1 MGSNNFNSRARAK
14 YLTQIKSP
22 LIIQIPRSAF
32 LNPKTR
38 DTITRPAF
46 IAASIALIS
55 LIIGVESL
63 QNQNLFWGPLHD
75 SAHTY
80 AMFLI
85 TWLLLRLFSSAAS
98 NESIDEQGV
107 KATNS
112 VLIIG
117 GVFLGGIAI
126 EIIQPYFG
134 RSASFLDI
142 YYNLVGIGCA
152 GGVFALSLRKSKAK
166 ARHVAAYTAIALM
179 LASSL
184 FLPVLGAYTL
194 RAQEQSLPQLLNFE
208 DAWQQ
213 RLWRTGGTGLTSLIK
228 APSGWEENQSTAL
241 QVTFNP
247 GKYPGFN
254 FAYPPKTWSGYSHL
268 SFEVFSKLDTDRKLT
283 LRIHDDA
290 HSQDYSDRFNRTLE
304 IKPGLNKIEIPM
316 SEIQNAPRSRAMA
329 LDEIAGMALFMVQP
343 EGSPSLY
350 FDNLT
355 LHQ

>member
-1 MGSNNFNSRARAK
+1 M
-14 YLTQIKSP
+14 
-22 LIIQIPRSAF
+22 
-32 LNPKTR
+32 NPSTR
-38 DTITRPAF
+38 ETILQPVF

-55 LIIGVESL
+55 LVIGVESL

-85 TWLLLRLFSSAAS
+85 TWLLLQLFSSAAS
-98 NESIDEQGV
+98 NESIDEQSV

-112 VLIIG
+112 VVIIG
-117 GVFLGGIAI
+117 GVFLAGIAI

-142 YYNLVGIGCA
+142 YYNLVGISCA
-152 GGVFALSLRKSKAK
+152 GGVFALSRRKEPAK
-166 ARHVAAYTAIALM
+166 TRHVAAYIGITLL

-184 FLPVLGAYTL
+184 FLPILGAYTL
-194 RAQEQSLPQLLNFE
+194 RAQDQSLPKLLDFE
-208 DAWQQ
+208 DTWQQ
-213 RLWRTGGTGLTSLIK
+213 RLWRAGGTGLASLIK
-228 APSGWEENQSTAL
+228 APSGWEENKSTAL
-241 QVTFNP
+241 QITFNP

-254 FAYPPKTWSGYSHL
+254 FAHPPKNWSKYSYL
-268 SFEVFSKLDTDRKLT
+268 SFEVFSKNDSAHKLT

-290 HSQDYSDRFNRTLE
+290 HSQDYADRFNKTLE
-304 IKPGLNKIEIPM
+304 IKRGLNKIEIPL
-316 SEIQNAPRSRAMA
+316 SEIQNAPNSRAMA

-350 FDNLT
+350 FDNLA